1 MDQEINLLKKS
12 DIELNTE
19 ELAIVSRIN
28 TEVSKKLNL
37 SQGNFELSDQEFYWL
52 KKNPTTLWPEYI
64 EYRQRCFQT
73 ESAEIF

>member
-1 MDQEINLLKKS
+1 MDQEINLLKNS

-64 EYRQRCFQT
+64 EYRQRFKL
-73 ESAEIF
+73 SK